1 MKITILDPAMCC
13 SNGVC
18 GSDIDDALVETAAH
32 VKWLK
37 SLGVEVSRL
46 NISNDAEAFKSYP
59 EAMKKLKNEG
69 MNSLPYV
76 LMNGQ
81 ILISGR
87 YPDKQEWQSLLTQF
101 QEKTNQASEIS
112 SDTEFTEKKVETL
125 IAIGSAMAAS
135 CPNCLDRHTEDAKSL
150 GIDLQ
155 HIVMAMNVG
164 NKAKATASQN
174 IIQQANSLIKE
185 MQPAGSG
192 NCSGSGCC

>member
-13 SNGVC
+13 STGVC
-18 GSDIDDALVETAAH
+18 GSDVDDSLVETAAH

-37 SLGVEVSRL
+37 SLGIEVSRH

-59 EAMKKLKNEG
+59 EAMKELKTEG
-69 MNSLPYV
+69 MDSLPYI
-76 LMNGQ
+76 LMNDQ

-87 YPDKQEWQSLLTQF
+87 YPDKQEWQSLLEQF
-101 QEKTNQASEIS
+101 QEKTNQATEIS
-112 SDTEFTEKKVETL
+112 TGDAFTEKKVETL

-135 CPNCLDRHTEDAKSL
+135 CPTCLDRYTEDAKSL

-164 NKAKATASQN
+164 NQVKATVSQN
-174 IIQQANSLIKE
+174 MVQQANGLIQE

-192 NCSGSGCC
+192 NCSGNGCC